1 MKLKIP
7 TRFEL
12 TQTKFSFGA
21 TSAIISNLGLITGLQ
36 SLEHAKISIIGGIL
50 IIGIADNIAD
60 SFGIHIF
67 QESEC
72 LKTREVWISTLT
84 NFLTRISVSFS
95 FIPLIL
101 FLPMKPAVISS
112 VIWGLLL
119 LSLLSYSI
127 AKREGRKPQ
136 WVIFEHFVIAVVVI
150 FASSLAGRWFTRT
163 FAL

>member
-1 MKLKIP
+1 MLNYLK
-7 TRFEL
+7 RQFRL

-36 SLEHAKISIIGGIL
+36 TLDHAKLSIVGGII

-60 SFGIHIF
+60 SFGIHMF

-72 LKTREVWISTLT
+72 LKTKEVWISTLT
-84 NFLTRISVSFS
+84 NFLTRVSVSFS
-95 FIPLIL
+95 FVPLIV
-101 FLPMKPAVISS
+101 FLPIKAAVISS
-112 VIWGLLL
+112 VIWGLVL

-127 AKREGRKPQ
+127 ARREGRKPQ
-136 WVIFEHFVIAVVVI
+136 WVIFEHIVIAVVVI
-150 FASSLAGRWFTRT
+150 FASILAGKWFTKT

>member
-1 MKLKIP
+1 MKIKIP
-7 TRFEL
+7 TKFEL

-36 SLEHAKISIIGGIL
+36 TLDHAKLSIIGGIL
-50 IIGIADNIAD
+50 IIGIADNISD
-60 SFGIHIF
+60 SFGIHMF

-72 LKTREVWISTLT
+72 LKTKEVWISTFT

-101 FLPMKPAVISS
+101 FLSIKAAVTSS

-127 AKREGRKPQ
+127 ARREGRKPQ
-136 WVIFEHFVIAVVVI
+136 WVIFEHIIIAVIVI

-163 FAL
+163 FSL

>member
-1 MKLKIP
+1 MLNYLK
-7 TRFEL
+7 RQFRL

-36 SLEHAKISIIGGIL
+36 TLDHAKLSIVGGII

-60 SFGIHIF
+60 SFGIHMF

-72 LKTREVWISTLT
+72 LKTKEVWISTLT
-84 NFLTRISVSFS
+84 NFLTRVSVSFS

-101 FLPMKPAVISS
+101 FLSIKLAVISS
-112 VIWGLLL
+112 VIWGLVL

-127 AKREGRKPQ
+127 ARREGRNPQ
-136 WVIFEHFVIAVVVI
+136 WVIFEHIIIAVVVI
-150 FASSLAGRWFTRT
+150 FASSLAGKWFTKT
-163 FAL
+163 FAF